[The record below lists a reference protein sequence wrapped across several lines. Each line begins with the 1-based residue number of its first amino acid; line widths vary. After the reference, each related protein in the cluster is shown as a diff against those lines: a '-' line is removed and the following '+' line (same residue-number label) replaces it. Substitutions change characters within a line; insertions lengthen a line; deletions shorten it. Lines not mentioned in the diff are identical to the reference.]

1 MSVNELAPLSP
12 TASLDDVTRAL
23 GVVIE
28 NLRLREPTS
37 TGETRDKFVTWKD
50 AETAG
55 IATFTAGGAVG
66 SGGGSTTIIVPG
78 GGGGGSTT
86 PDLSPPSPITN
97 LQVSAGLS
105 FHMITFDAPVYTQGG
120 GNAYTE
126 IFAANYSGTGPQPT
140 FANAAQIATVPGR
153 GSIITIPSEPG
164 LTKHFWAGAVT
175 LAGVRQIDGVGATG
189 GTNGVSATTGQDPS
203 YLLSVL
209 SDSITDSQLD
219 ATLKGRINLVDG
231 PDTLPGSVAARLLA
245 EAQARGTAIS
255 NEATIRS
262 DADSALSQTI
272 TTLTSTVATNNNTL
286 TSALQNE
293 ATARASADSAEATA
307 RQTLAAQV
315 SSAINQVDSSWWAPG
330 ASLPSG
336 WARNGTATENSFV
349 HSADHTSKTATLWR
363 CTSEDPLAP
372 EPDGGWEAL
381 MALDRSKTYRFM
393 LPVRKNSGTTGYAY
407 WGFYTADGD
416 ANPYFTI
423 PPLANL
429 EVGEWHWMVGF
440 VYPVGSSGQTNDS
453 AGTYANQTGARVWPG
468 SNFRWS
474 ASGVQLHRAYL
485 FYAEA
490 GAQIDF
496 GRPLVH
502 LVDGNEPPLDAII
515 RGTAGAVAAAQ
526 ALVTLESQARV
537 TAVSAVAQS
546 VTTLSATVDDNTSA
560 IQTVSQATADLEG
573 HVAASYSVRAQVTAG
588 GRTAVGGFGL
598 TGEVGASGPTITF
611 GVVANQ
617 FWVGAPEGTPGINAD
632 ILPFVIQT
640 SPTTINGVTIPVGV
654 YMDAA
659 YITNLTA
666 LIARFG
672 TAWIDNA
679 MIANMSAGK
688 ITSGSIQVGEY
699 IQSTGYTPGVAGF
712 RITGSGSAEFSSI
725 IARGT
730 IYASGGA
737 IGGAVIDSTG
747 VRSTNFVQGVSGW
760 RLDNNLGKLFAMSG
774 QIGGSSIEG
783 ERLVTRYGST
793 MKVEGAPFGTSNQF
807 VLWWGPILSD
817 IALCSELNATI
828 QYVKTNGDAY
838 FGGALA
844 AGVLKNSARTS
855 TTIATAEI
863 EVGPFLT
870 NGNSKTIVVSYGYSY
885 DQQGNHGSMS
895 LTGSGGATVTL
906 ERSIGGG
913 AWVTLQ
919 TFSTSPASGE
929 LFVDDDPTAPDVV
942 SWGMGQA
949 ITTTDTSAATTNM
962 RLRARITARSLMTV
976 GGTGLSVPIIVQSL
990 SVTCT
995 EQ

>member
-55 IATFTAGGAVG
+55 IATFTAGGVV
-66 SGGGSTTIIVPG
+66 GGGGGTTIVIPGGPG
-78 GGGGGSTT
+78 GGGTT

-105 FHMITFDAPVYTQGG
+105 FHMVTFDAPTYTQGG

-175 LAGVRQIDGVGATG
+175 LAGVRQIDGAGATG

-209 SDSITDSQLD
+209 SGQITESQLYGD
-219 ATLKGRINLVDG
+219 LNDRINLVDG

-255 NEATIRS
+255 NEATTRAN
-262 DADSALSQTI
+262 ADSALSQTI
-272 TTLTSTVATNNNTL
+272 TTLTSTVTTNNNTL

-293 ATARASADSAEATA
+293 ATARANADSAEATA
-307 RQTLAAQV
+307 LQTLAAQV

-330 ASLPSG
+330 ATLPTG
-336 WARNGTATENSFV
+336 WYRNGSATENAFV
-349 HSADHTSKTATLWR
+349 NSGDHTGKQSTLWR
-363 CTSEDPLAP
+363 CTSEDPFAP

-381 MALDRSKTYRFM
+381 TTLDRTKTYRFL
-393 LPVRKNSGTTGYAY
+393 LPVRKNSGMSGWAY
-407 WGFYTADGD
+407 WGFYGGGGS
-416 ANPYFTI
+416 NPYFAVV
-423 PPLANL
+423 PLANL
-429 EVGEWHWMVGF
+429 VASQWYWLVGF
-440 VYPVGSSGQTNDS
+440 VYPIGSAANIDHPS
-453 AGTYANQTGARVWPG
+453 AGAFTVETGQRVYPGNTYAWDENSTQY
-468 SNFRWS
+468 
-474 ASGVQLHRAYL
+474 HRAYL
-485 FYAEA
+485 YYAEA

-502 LVDGNEPPLDAII
+502 IVDGNEPPLDAII

-526 ALVTLESQARV
+526 ALVQTESTAR
-537 TAVSAVAQS
+537 ASADSALANS
-546 VTTLSATVDDNTSA
+546 ITTLATTVGGNTAA

-617 FWVGAPEGTPGINAD
+617 FWVGAPVGTPGINAD

-640 SPTTINGVTIPVGV
+640 SPTTINGVTIPAGV

-666 LIARFG
+666 LVARLG
-672 TAWIDNA
+672 EAWIDNA
-679 MIANMSAGK
+679 MIANLSAWK
-688 ITSGSIQVGEY
+688 ITSGSIQVSEQ
-699 IQSTGYTPGVAGF
+699 IQSTGFV
-712 RITGSGSAEFSSI
+712 SGSAGWRIMGDGTAEFSGVI
-725 IARGT
+725 VRGT
-730 IYASGGA
+730 IYASAGT

-747 VRSTNFVQGVSGW
+747 VKSANFVQGVSGW
-760 RLDNNLGKLFAMSG
+760 RLDNNLGKIFASSG
-774 QIGGSSIEG
+774 QIGGASIEG
-783 ERLVTRYGST
+783 ERLVTRYGTT
-793 MKVEGAPFGTSNQF
+793 MKVEGAPFGTANQF
-807 VLWWGPILSD
+807 VEWWGPILSD
-817 IALCSELNATI
+817 ISLCSETNATI
-828 QYVKTNGDAY
+828 RYVKTDGDAY
-838 FGGALA
+838 FGGSLA
-844 AGVLKNSARTS
+844 AGVLKNSARSTS
-855 TTIATAEI
+855 TIATSEI

-870 NGNSKTIVVSYGYSY
+870 NGNPKTIVVSYGYLHT
-885 DQQGNHGSMS
+885 QQGNHGTMS
-895 LTGSGGATVTL
+895 LTGSGAATVVL
-906 ERSIGGG
+906 ERSLNGG
-913 AWVTLQ
+913 AWTQ
-919 TFSTSPASGE
+919 IQSFTTPAASGSVI
-929 LFVDDDPTAPDVV
+929 VDDDPFAPD
-942 SWGMGQA
+942 STTWSMGQA
-949 ITTTDTSAATTNM
+949 ITHTDTSSATTDM
-962 RLRARITARSLMTV
+962 RLRARITARTLMSV
-976 GGTGLSVPIIVQSL
+976 GGTGLTAPQIIQSL
-990 SVTCT
+990 SVTST

>member
-12 TASLDDVTRAL
+12 TADLNEVTRAL

-105 FHMITFDAPVYTQGG
+105 FHMVTFDAPTYTQGG

-209 SDSITDSQLD
+209 SGQITESQLYGD
-219 ATLKGRINLVDG
+219 LNDRINLVDG
-231 PDTLPGSVAARLLA
+231 PDTLPGSVAARVLA

-255 NEATIRS
+255 NEATARQ
-262 DADSALSQTI
+262 DADSAIAQSV
-272 TTLTSTVATNNNTL
+272 TTLTATVNNNNSTM
-286 TSALQNE
+286 TTAIQNE
-293 ATARASADSAEATA
+293 ATARANADSAEATA

-330 ASLPSG
+330 AALPSG
-336 WARNGTATENSFV
+336 WTRNGSANENAFV
-349 HSADHTSKTATLWR
+349 NGIDNTGKTSVLWR
-363 CTSEDPLAP
+363 CTSEDPWTL
-372 EPDGGWEAL
+372 EPDGGWDAL
-381 MALDRSKTYRFM
+381 LPLERSKTYRFM
-393 LPVRKNSGTTGYAY
+393 VPVRKNSGTTGNVY
-407 WGFYTADGD
+407 WGFYGGVVS
-416 ANPYFTI
+416 NPYFVVV
-423 PPLANL
+423 PLSSL
-429 EVGEWHWMVGF
+429 VPGDWYWLVGY
-440 VYPVGSSGQTNDS
+440 VYPVGTTTTHDGSGAFST
-453 AGTYANQTGARVWPG
+453 ATGQRVNFG
-468 SNFRWS
+468 ASNNFAWDATS
-474 ASGVQLHRAYL
+474 TQYHRAYL
-485 FYAEA
+485 YFAEV

-502 LVDGNEPPLDAII
+502 LVDGNEPPLDTII

-526 ALVTLESQARV
+526 ALVTAEATTRAN
-537 TAVSAVAQS
+537 AVSAIAQT
-546 VTTLSATVDDNTSA
+546 VDTLSAEVDSNSAA
-560 IQTVSQATADLEG
+560 IQQVAQAEADLEG

-598 TGEVGASGPTITF
+598 TGEVGESGPTITF

-640 SPTTINGVTIPVGV
+640 APTVINGVTIPAGV

-666 LIARFG
+666 LVARLG
-672 TAWIDNA
+672 EAWIDSA
-679 MIANMSAGK
+679 MIANLSAGK
-688 ITSGSIQVGEY
+688 ITSGSLAVGEY
-699 IQSTGYTPGVAGF
+699 IQSTGYTPGSAGF

-725 IARGT
+725 TARGT

-747 VRSTNFVQGVSGW
+747 VKSTNFVEGVSGW
-760 RLDNNLGKLFAMSG
+760 RLDNSLGKLFAASG
-774 QIGGSSIEG
+774 QIGGASIEG
-783 ERLVTRYGST
+783 ERLITRYGST
-793 MKVEGAPFGTSNQF
+793 MKVEGAPFGTANQF
-807 VLWWGPILSD
+807 VEWWGPNLSS
-817 IALCSELNATI
+817 ISQCSETNATI
-828 QYVKTNGDAY
+828 RYVKTNGDSY
-838 FGGALA
+838 FAGALA
-844 AGVLKNSARTS
+844 AGVLKNAARSTS
-855 TTIATAEI
+855 TIATAEI

-870 NGNSKTIVVSYGYSY
+870 NGGTKTIVVSYDYFWYQKATG
-885 DQQGNHGSMS
+885 GTGSLS
-895 LTGSGGATVTL
+895 GSGGATIAL
-906 ERSIGGG
+906 EKSIGGG
-913 AWVTLQ
+913 AWTLMQ
-919 TFSTSPASGE
+919 SFSTPPA
-929 LFVDDDPTAPDVV
+929 T
-942 SWGMGQA
+942 GQVEYGGDA
-949 ITTTDTSAATTNM
+949 NDQITWSMAASVTTTDTTSATANM
-962 RLRARITARSLMTV
+962 RLRARITSRTLMSV
-976 GGTGLSVPIIVQSL
+976 GGSGLNTPLITQSL
-990 SVTCT
+990 SVVCT